1 MNEQHFNTVIKP
13 KSGWFDL
20 HLKEVFAYRDLIFLF
35 VKRNFVSKYKQTVLG
50 PAWAIIQPLLTTGC
64 FHACVRKYCGV
75 GTRRCAVVRILSV
88 GNGTVDV
95 FFKLPHTNGEIPLLQ
110 SAQQW
115 ERCIFPWLV
124 MPISTVFSELISL
137 AIQYVFLIIFLV
149 YYAAAKQGVQPN
161 LWMLMTPLIVLQ
173 LAMLSLGCGI
183 IISALTTKYRDL
195 AMLVGIR
202 HAALDVRFPDCIRH
216 VPFYRFCPRREVA
229 CAVYVQPNLADC
241 KSVPLCIS
249 RNGRNR
255 MEVLFHRLGDN
266 SCPALH
272 RHCAVSRVEKTFMD
286 TV

>member
-1 MNEQHFNTVIKP
+1 MGDN
-13 KSGWFDL
+13 SAAFD
-20 HLKEVFAYRDLIFLF
+20 
-35 VKRNFVSKYKQTVLG
+35 N
-50 PAWAIIQPLLTTGC
+50 GC

-95 FFKLPHTNGEIPLLQ
+95 FFKLPHTNGEYLCC
-110 SAQQW
+110 QQ
-115 ERCIFPWLV
+115 CNNGKGVFSPACNADFNG
-124 MPISTVFSELISL
+124 FSELISL

-195 AMLVGIR
+195 AMLVGFGTQLWMYASPIAYDMFR
-202 HAALDVRFPDCIRH
+202 FTAFAPGGKWHALYMCNPISPIVNLFRYAYLGTGAIEWKYYFIGWGITLALLFIG
-216 VPFYRFCPRREVA
+216 
-229 CAVYVQPNLADC
+229 
-241 KSVPLCIS
+241 I
-249 RNGRNR
+249 
-255 MEVLFHRLGDN
+255 VLF
-266 SCPALH
+266 
-272 RHCAVSRVEKTFMD
+272 SRVEKTFMD